1 MLSLVSKGMMA
12 MAELDRNQSKVHT
25 HFPTGQYLAQKDNI
39 LRLIHWITFY
49 RRNLN
54 RFASHYLGLGLH
66 LYQHIILYLMGLYP
80 SFCIIAARSAA
91 KSFVIAIFACCKA
104 ILYPGSKIVIASGTK
119 RQSKLI
125 VSEKIKLE
133 LMTASPNLKREIK
146 NIQDNQ
152 NDTIVFFYNG
162 STITVVPASDN
173 ARGYRST
180 VIIYEEFRTIDKSVV
195 DSVLSPFSMVRQTPY
210 IKMDE
215 YSKYFEEPSEIY
227 ISSAWLKSHWM
238 WATAS
243 TIAKDMYNG
252 MSCILAMDY
261 SVTLRHN
268 IKTKRYMLDQKKKLD
283 PISWAIEYENEMLS
297 SNSKAYFT
305 FDIINKN
312 QVLKRA
318 FYPIRNSDYSSRI
331 KNKNSIPRQDGEIR
345 IISCDIAMINNV
357 TNDNSVFTC
366 IRMLPEGVN
375 TDSETRG
382 AYDRSFKVQVPYLEA
397 SRGYETTRQA
407 IRIKQI
413 YEDFDADYC
422 VLDTRNAGISVG
434 DALMRVLYDD
444 ERDTEF
450 KPWTYM
456 NDDVLAKR
464 VSNPN
469 ALPVLYS
476 FTGAARINS
485 EIAVNLRNML
495 AENMI
500 DILISNTESAD
511 EIQKR
516 FPEYITSADTE
527 FQLYC
532 ERPYLETMCL
542 VNEMV
547 NLEYEKLENTGLIR
561 VKELPTQ
568 TKDRYV
574 SLAMGCLF
582 ASEVARDLFSSNE
595 ELKFENFKHTSSEIN
610 FEIEG
615 W

>member
-1 MLSLVSKGMMA
+1 MAIRVEMMPMPA
-12 MAELDRNQSKVHT
+12 LDHNQSKVHT
-25 HFPTGQYLAQKDNI
+25 HCAPGHYLSQKENVE
-39 LRLIHWITFY
+39 RLIHWITFY
-49 RRNLN
+49 RRNFN

-91 KSFVIAIFACCKA
+91 KSFVIAIYACCKA

-125 VSEKIKLE
+125 VSEKIKTE
-133 LMTASPNLKREIK
+133 LCSMSPNLNREIRD
-146 NIQDNQ
+146 IRDNQ
-152 NDTIVFFYNG
+152 NDTVVYFRNG

-180 VIIYEEFRTIDKSVV
+180 VLIYEEFRTIDKNVV
-195 DSVLSPFSMVRQTPY
+195 DSVLSPFSMVRQPPY

-215 YSKYFEEPSEIY
+215 YTKYFEEPTEIY
-227 ISSAWLKSHWM
+227 ISSAWLRSHWM
-238 WATAS
+238 WGTAM

-252 MSCILAMDY
+252 TSCLLAMDY

-268 IKTKRYMLDQKKKLD
+268 IKTRRYMADQKKKLD

-297 SNSKAYFT
+297 SNTKAYFT

-318 FYPIRNSDYSSRI
+318 FYPVRNSEYKSRL
-331 KNKNSIPRQDGEIR
+331 KNKNAIPRQDGEIR
-345 IISCDIAMINNV
+345 ILSCDIAMINNSA
-357 TNDNSVFTC
+357 NDNSVYTC

-375 TDSETRG
+375 TDGETRG
-382 AYDRSFKVQVPYLEA
+382 AYDHSFKVQVPYLEA
-397 SRGYETTRQA
+397 SRGYETTKQA
-407 IRIKQI
+407 IRIKQL
-413 YEDFDADYC
+413 YEDFDADFC

-444 ERDTEF
+444 ERDVEY

-456 NDDVLAKR
+456 NDDELAKR
-464 VSNPN
+464 ISNPN
-469 ALPVLYS
+469 ALPVIYS
-476 FTGAARINS
+476 FTGTARINS
-485 EIAVNLRNML
+485 EIAINLRNML
-495 AENMI
+495 AEQMI
-500 DILISNTESAD
+500 DLLISNTESSE

-516 FPEYITSADTE
+516 FPEYLTTTDTDL
-527 FQLYC
+527 QLYY

-547 NLEYEKLENTGLIR
+547 NLEYEKMENTGLIKI
-561 VKELPTQ
+561 KELPTQ
-568 TKDRYV
+568 TKDRYI
-574 SLAMGCLF
+574 SLAMGCFF
-582 ASEVARDLFSSNE
+582 ASEVARDLFSRNE
-595 ELKFENFKHTSSEIN
+595 EADFENFKHTSSEID
-610 FEIEG
+610 FELEG